1 MSPTCSKLGHQFRLQ
16 EANMEISHKISHNL
30 WIWLFYYIQIHQF
43 CFAFE
48 PQIKPRKKTFNHFHL
63 RFPWSVFF
71 MWRKI
76 WPSGASRRVPWEH
89 PPTFSKR
96 WDTHS
101 IIVSGCD
108 YHGWEKSPDPPLL
121 RREGA
126 LPPTAAEGSFIFI
139 RIHLSITLQTKM
151 WAFI

>member
-16 EANMEISHKISHNL
+16 EANMEICHKISHNL

-63 RFPWSVFF
+63 RFPWSVFLCGGRF
-71 MWRKI
+71 D
-76 WPSGASRRVPWEH
+76 PSGASRRAPWEP

-96 WDTHS
+96 WDTHR
-101 IIVSGCD
+101 IIISGCD
-108 YHGWEKSPDPPLL
+108 YHGWKSHLTHRCSAGRGRC
-121 RREGA
+121 RRCSRGI
-126 LPPTAAEGSFIFI
+126 LYFI
-139 RIHLSITLQTKM
+139 RIHLSITLQTEM